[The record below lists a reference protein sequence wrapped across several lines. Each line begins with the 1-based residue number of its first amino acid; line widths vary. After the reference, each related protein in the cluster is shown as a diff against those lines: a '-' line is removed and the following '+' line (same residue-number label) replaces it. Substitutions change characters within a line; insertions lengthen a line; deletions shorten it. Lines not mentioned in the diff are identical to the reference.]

1 MSMNFSEFK
10 RLIGADPWNRDSE
23 TLRARN
29 SAPEFE
35 AAAAEAE
42 AFEEKLQSALHIQPP
57 AGLLDEIKGISRNIE
72 SSNIESIRP
81 AKQRS
86 WMPLALAASLLI
98 AVGAVGMVWK
108 QSQQLE
114 SVEAYLADH
123 YSIDGDALVAQATNI
138 VSEQD
143 IASIMTSLNAS
154 ADQQLAGR
162 IKFIKFCPTPEG
174 RGAHMVVS
182 TDQGPMTII
191 FMPNTQV
198 KDGEMVKFDHMH
210 AFLVNL
216 EHGSAAIIGKQSQAV
231 ESMEAVIRES
241 LKTGL
246 VGA

>member
-10 RLIGADPWNRDSE
+10 RRIGADPWSRDSDI
-23 TLRARN
+23 LHARN

-35 AAAAEAE
+35 AAAAEVE
-42 AFEEKLQSALHIQPP
+42 AFEEKIQAALHIQPP
-57 AGLLDEIKGISRNIE
+57 ADLLEDIKAISRQ
-72 SSNIESIRP
+72 P
-81 AKQRS
+81 AQRRN

-98 AVGAVGMVWK
+98 AVGAVSMVWK
-108 QSQQLE
+108 QSQQWD

-123 YSIDGDALVAQATNI
+123 YSIDGAALVAQATDI
-138 VSEQD
+138 VAEQE
-143 IASIMTSLNAS
+143 IIKIMASLDAS
-154 ADQQLAGR
+154 AGQQLSGR
-162 IKFIKFCPTPEG
+162 VKFIKFCPTPDG

-198 KDGEMVKFDHMH
+198 TDGELVKFDQMH

-216 EHGSAAIIGKQSQAV
+216 EHGSAAIIGNQSQAV
-231 ESMEAVIRES
+231 ENMEAVIRES

-246 VGA
+246 VDV

>member
-1 MSMNFSEFK
+1 MSFSEFK
-10 RLIGADPWNRDSE
+10 RLIGADPWNRDPE

-35 AAAAEAE
+35 TAAAEAE
-42 AFEEKLQSALHIQPP
+42 AFEEKLQSALHVQPP
-57 AGLLDEIKGISRNIE
+57 AGLLDEIKGMSQQQPAQRRN
-72 SSNIESIRP
+72 
-81 AKQRS
+81 

-108 QSQQLE
+108 QSRQWD

-123 YSIDGDALVAQATNI
+123 YSHDGDALVAGATDI
-138 VSEQD
+138 VSEQEVMR
-143 IASIMTSLNAS
+143 IMASLNAS
-154 ADQQLAGR
+154 ADQQLSGR

-191 FMPNTQV
+191 FMPKTQV
-198 KDGEMVKFDHMH
+198 TNGEMVTFDQMH
-210 AFLVNL
+210 AFLIDL

-231 ESMEAVIRES
+231 ENMEAMIRES

>member
-1 MSMNFSEFK
+1 MNFSEFK

-57 AGLLDEIKGISRNIE
+57 ADLLEGIKGISREVENIQ
-72 SSNIESIRP
+72 P
-81 AKQRS
+81 AKQRR

-108 QSQQLE
+108 QSRQWE
-114 SVEAYLADH
+114 NVEAYLADH
-123 YSIDGDALVAQATNI
+123 YSIDGDALVAQATDI

-143 IASIMTSLNAS
+143 IARIMASLNAS
-154 ADQQLAGR
+154 ADQQLSGR

-191 FMPNTQV
+191 FMPKTQV
-198 KDGEMVKFDHMH
+198 TDGEMVKFNQMH
-210 AFLVNL
+210 AFLVSL

-231 ESMEAVIRES
+231 ESMEAMIRES

-246 VGA
+246 VGV

>member
-10 RLIGADPWNRDSE
+10 KLIGADPWNRDPE

-57 AGLLDEIKGISRNIE
+57 ADLLEGIKGISRE
-72 SSNIESIRP
+72 IESIQP

-108 QSQQLE
+108 QSRQWDN
-114 SVEAYLADH
+114 VEAYLADH
-123 YSIDGDALVAQATNI
+123 YSHDGDALVAQATDI

-143 IASIMTSLNAS
+143 VVKIMASLNAS
-154 ADQQLAGR
+154 ADTQLAGR

-191 FMPNTQV
+191 FMPKTQV
-198 KDGEMVKFDHMH
+198 TDGEFVNFDQMH
-210 AFLVNL
+210 AFLINL

-231 ESMEAVIRES
+231 ESMEAMIRES
-241 LKTGL
+241 LRTGL

>member
-1 MSMNFSEFK
+1 MSMSFSEFK
-10 RLIGADPWNRDSE
+10 RLIGADPWNRDPE

-35 AAAAEAE
+35 TAAAEAE
-42 AFEEKLQSALHIQPP
+42 AFEEKLQSALHVQPP
-57 AGLLDEIKGISRNIE
+57 AGLLDEIKGMSQQQPAQRRN
-72 SSNIESIRP
+72 
-81 AKQRS
+81 

-108 QSQQLE
+108 QSRQWD

-123 YSIDGDALVAQATNI
+123 YSHDGDALVAGATDI
-138 VSEQD
+138 VSEQEVMR
-143 IASIMTSLNAS
+143 IMASLNAS
-154 ADQQLAGR
+154 ADQQLSGR

-191 FMPNTQV
+191 FMPKTQV
-198 KDGEMVKFDHMH
+198 TNGEMVTFDQMH
-210 AFLVNL
+210 AFLIDL

-231 ESMEAVIRES
+231 ENMEAMIRES

>member
-10 RLIGADPWNRDSE
+10 KLIGADPWNRDPE

-35 AAAAEAE
+35 VAAAEAE
-42 AFEEKLQSALHIQPP
+42 IFEEKLQSALHIQPP
-57 AGLLDEIKGISRNIE
+57 ADLLEGIKSISRE
-72 SSNIESIRP
+72 IESIQP
-81 AKQRS
+81 ARKRN

-108 QSQQLE
+108 QSRQWDN
-114 SVEAYLADH
+114 VEAYLADH
-123 YSIDGDALVAQATNI
+123 YSHDGDTLVTQATDI
-138 VSEQD
+138 VSEQ
-143 IASIMTSLNAS
+143 AVVKIMASLNAS

-191 FMPNTQV
+191 FMPKTQV
-198 KDGEMVKFDHMH
+198 TDGELVRFEQMH